1 MDKVDKKKKAIL
13 EVLQSENRPLSSTAI
28 AQALAFSD
36 MDVSERAVR
45 MYLQEL
51 DQEGFTQSVGRQ
63 GRILTTFGQEQLHDL
78 QALQR
83 VGYMSSKIDQMIYRM
98 TFDLSKKTGKVIVNV
113 SLVDPHIF
121 AGCVKEICSV
131 FACGYSMGTLVCL
144 LGPGERAGDVS
155 VPYDKIGFCT
165 VCTITLNGALLKN
178 GVPMQSRFAGLL
190 RFENH
195 QPVRFTEIIHYDGIS
210 LDPLELFI
218 RAGLTD
224 FRSAVRHGDGIV
236 GAGFRETPAESRP
249 MVEEIGKKMK
259 AIGLGSYIL
268 VGHPNQSL
276 LGIPVDDGRIGV
288 VTVGG
293 LNPVAVLAEK
303 GFHVFSRALSGLL
316 DYEKLYP
323 YTQLP
328 EKIKNFL

>member
-1 MDKVDKKKKAIL
+1 
-13 EVLQSENRPLSSTAI
+13 
-28 AQALAFSD
+28 
-36 MDVSERAVR
+36 
-45 MYLQEL
+45 
-51 DQEGFTQSVGRQ
+51 
-63 GRILTTFGQEQLHDL
+63 
-78 QALQR
+78 
-83 VGYMSSKIDQMIYRM
+83 
-98 TFDLSKKTGKVIVNV
+98 
-113 SLVDPHIF
+113 
-121 AGCVKEICSV
+121 
-131 FACGYSMGTLVCL
+131 
-144 LGPGERAGDVS
+144 
-155 VPYDKIGFCT
+155 
-165 VCTITLNGALLKN
+165 
-178 GVPMQSRFAGLL
+178 
-190 RFENH
+190 
-195 QPVRFTEIIHYDGIS
+195 HYDGIS

-224 FRSAVRHGDGIV
+224 FRGAVRHGDGIV

-268 VGHPNQSL
+268 VGRPNQSL

-328 EKIKNFL
+328 EKIKKFL